1 MNIIS
6 FIKNK
11 LNLKAKTTE
20 ETMTPIISIKP
31 EEKQINEQDFIN
43 DILSNIDTIT
53 PQEIINKIT
62 KLSQSNRSNLLTNP
76 KVKEKLTPYI
86 LEQYKEYKKLNKLK
100 QKLTITEILSLLD
113 VQSIDEFYHKCT
125 FDYKCKCSFEKY
137 EIFSYLCTN
146 QKDSITL
153 VNYLLTNNEFF
164 LEFIKNITFCREVF
178 TYIDT
183 ELILKIILK
192 LYSLKNEKYLY
203 FFVSLLSID
212 AQKELIDAHLNDN
225 LLVNITGYLKPESIK
240 YLFEVD
246 KRINY
251 LFPRIYLKD
260 LIENGTEFP
269 NEILNNKKFFNMLK
283 SNSLVTFRKTINDL
297 EKNNLPEPIEF
308 YISKY
313 YEELLD
319 SYNEEYDMFNDY
331 VNIISRINRMN
342 NNVNFNTYILD
353 SDAKKV
359 YNDFL
364 DGKKVNITNEY
375 IKFTSLKLSEIII
388 DSLFQEN
395 IYNVWFN
402 IREMF
407 RFNNNMQVLTEN
419 KEEFYT
425 TILNFDNLSNKDKI
439 KFYNTYKNKNI
450 NLMFYEDLRSV
461 KDKSY
466 EFINNQL
473 FNYNNYDINLK
484 LSLLYKTSVYD
495 LRDKKFYML
504 VRGEENHQDV
514 TTSKRNCY
522 SIISNDNTNIFGYGL
537 MTTYGYN
544 HLDVGRVLHIFEE
557 DSYSSDLNEKPV
569 IPRLKVNRIMTPK
582 ELSNG
587 RSWYSEIQIINKK
600 IDNDL
605 CIAKKPDYIV
615 AIDYISSIDVSESK
629 RLNIPI
635 VLIKKQVLE
644 QDKMV
649 DISLKNKEDE
659 YIDKYYQEF
668 SQGKIYRLR

>member
-6 FIKNK
+6 FIKTK
-11 LNLKAKTTE
+11 LNKKETINE
-20 ETMTPIISIKP
+20 EIINPIISVKQ
-31 EEKQINEQDFIN
+31 EKQQINEQDFIN

-62 KLSQSNRSNLLTNP
+62 ELSQPNRTNLLTNP
-76 KVKEKLTPYI
+76 MVKEKLTPYI
-86 LEQYKEYKKLNKLK
+86 LEQYKEYKKLKKLK
-100 QKLTITEILSLLD
+100 QKLTVVEIISLLD
-113 VQSIDEFYHKCT
+113 LQSINEFYHKCI
-125 FDYKCKCSFEKY
+125 FDYKCKSSFEKY

-146 QKDSITL
+146 QKESITL

-192 LYSLKNEKYLY
+192 IYSLKNDQYLY
-203 FFVSLLSID
+203 FFVSLLSIET
-212 AQKELIDAHLNDN
+212 QKELIDAYLDDN
-225 LLVNITGYLKPESIK
+225 LLVNIISYLKPESIK
-240 YLFEVD
+240 YLFKVD

-260 LIENGTEFP
+260 LIENGTVFP
-269 NEILNNKKFFNMLK
+269 NEILNNNKFFNMLK
-283 SNSLVTFRKTINDL
+283 SNSLITFRKTINDL

-313 YEELLD
+313 YEELLN

-331 VNIISRINRMN
+331 VYVINRLNKLN

-353 SDAKKV
+353 SDAEKV
-359 YNDFL
+359 YNDLL
-364 DGKKVNITNEY
+364 DDKKVNIINEY
-375 IKFTSLKLSEIII
+375 IKLTSLKLSEIII
-388 DSLFQEN
+388 DSLFQDN

-407 RFNNNMQVLTEN
+407 RFNNNIQVLTEN
-419 KEEFYT
+419 KEDFYT

-439 KFYNTYKNKNI
+439 KFYNTYRNKNI
-450 NLMFYEDLRSV
+450 NLMFYEDLRNA

-473 FNYNNYDINLK
+473 FDYNNYDINLK
-484 LSLLYKTSVYD
+484 LSLMYKTNVYD
-495 LRDKKFYML
+495 LRNKNFYML
-504 VRGEENHQDV
+504 VRGEERHQDV
-514 TTSKRNCY
+514 TTTKRNCY
-522 SIISNDNTNIFGYGL
+522 SIISNENTNIFGQGI

-544 HLDVGRVLHIFEE
+544 YLDVDRVLHIFEE
-557 DSYSSDLNEKPV
+557 DSYSSDLNEKP
-569 IPRLKVNRIMTPK
+569 IISCLKVNRIMTPK

-587 RSWYSEIQIINKK
+587 CSWYSEIQIVNKK
-600 IDNDL
+600 FDSDL
-605 CIAKKPDYIV
+605 CRAKNPDYIV
-615 AIDYISSIDVSESK
+615 AIDYINSKDVSESK

-635 VLIKKQVLE
+635 VLIKKQSLE

-649 DISLKNKEDE
+649 DISLKPEEDE
-659 YIDKYYQEF
+659 YINKEYQEF
-668 SQGKIYRLR
+668 SHGKIYRLK